1 MLLQQHE
8 CKASRANLLR
18 RHPEKMLPISPHES
32 LWPLTSHQ
40 PLATCSDIDL
50 FQGFLSLSIQ
60 PLFTTAL
67 AFRFDPQMALV
78 QPTAEQSVIIRQ
90 ELREP
95 ENADEIT
102 RDIAAIRE
110 WLEKQP
116 HLPKD
121 MDDGRLRTFLR
132 GCKFSL
138 EKVKKKLDMY
148 YTMRNAVP
156 EFFNDRD
163 IDRPELKEIMDNCHV
178 PPLPNLTPNG
188 RRVTILRASDKD
200 IPTPSASE
208 SMKLVMM
215 IGDVRLA
222 EESVGVAGDVF
233 IFDAVAASPKHLP
246 KFTPQILKKFFIC
259 VQEAYPAKIKEIHI
273 INVSPLVDSLVNFV
287 KPFLKEKI
295 RNRIYMHSNIDDLYK
310 YVPKNILPS
319 EYGGDA
325 GSIVAINE
333 AWREKLRTYT
343 PWFKEQEK
351 SKANEAL
358 RPGAPKTA
366 DDLFGMDGTFRKLTI
381 D

>member
-1 MLLQQHE
+1 MLTRV
-8 CKASRANLLR
+8 S
-18 RHPEKMLPISPHES
+18 S
-32 LWPLTSHQ
+32 
-40 PLATCSDIDL
+40 AT
-50 FQGFLSLSIQ
+50 FQMS
-60 PLFTTAL
+60 
-67 AFRFDPQMALV
+67 LV

-163 IDRPELKEIMDNCHV
+163 IDRAELKEIMDNCHV

-188 RRVTILRASDKD
+188 RRVTILRALDKD
-200 IPTPSASE
+200 IPTPNAAE

-215 IGDVRLA
+215 IGDIRLA

-295 RNRIYMHSNIDDLYK
+295 RSRIYMHSNIDDLYK
-310 YVPKNILPS
+310 YVPKNILPT
-319 EYGGDA
+319 EYGGEA
-325 GSIVAINE
+325 GSIVDINE
-333 AWREKLRTYT
+333 AWRDKLRSYT
-343 PWFKEQEK
+343 PWFKEQEA